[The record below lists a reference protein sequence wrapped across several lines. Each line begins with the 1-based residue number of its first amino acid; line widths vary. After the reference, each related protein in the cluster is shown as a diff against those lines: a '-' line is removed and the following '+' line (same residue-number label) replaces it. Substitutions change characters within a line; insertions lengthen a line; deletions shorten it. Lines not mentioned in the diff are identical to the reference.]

1 MPLLVKLRP
10 APAAKAPSWGSLEV
24 LWGRV
29 WDGEGLWWR
38 MWDRGPLVEGLGWRA
53 CGGGFGMEGLWW
65 RVLDGGPV
73 VEGFGWRAYG
83 GGSWMEGL
91 WWRVLDGGPVV
102 EGLWWR
108 VLDGGPV
115 VEGLWWRVLDGGPVM
130 EGLWWRVMDGG
141 PVVEGFGWR
150 AYGGGSWMEGLWWR
164 VLDGG
169 PMVEGLCWRKQ
180 QQRRRRQQQRQQQ
193 WQQRQQGQQQGQ
205 QRQQGQQQQGLLSPC
220 RSDDATGAPAATP
233 RVTAPGSARQVTPP
247 PSPHCRLRAHP
258 KDAVASCRD
267 PNLQRPSSPR
277 ARGRVSS
284 SSFHARRAEP
294 MNLLHRDRHAH
305 RLGTSIGVLAGPF
318 ASAINLVTKRLL
330 MSASALVKSS
340 MGRLFF
346 VLLLLLL
353 PKDNEA
359 AATIISHGWNSCPD
373 LPEYWGREGQ
383 GLGTSSVFSAFI
395 FIRFSAEPR
404 FCA

>member
-10 APAAKAPSWGSLEV
+10 APAAKAPAGVSLEV
-24 LWGRV
+24 LWGRGSCHV
-29 WDGEGLWWR
+29 RVRIVRRTERGKRVIPTLLMGLHVLGEKRQTSSCRTAARGL
-38 MWDRGPLVEGLGWRA
+38 DPET
-53 CGGGFGMEGLWW
+53 
-65 RVLDGGPV
+65 P
-73 VEGFGWRAYG
+73 
-83 GGSWMEGL
+83 S
-91 WWRVLDGGPVV
+91 
-102 EGLWWR
+102 
-108 VLDGGPV
+108 
-115 VEGLWWRVLDGGPVM
+115 
-130 EGLWWRVMDGG
+130 
-141 PVVEGFGWR
+141 
-150 AYGGGSWMEGLWWR
+150 
-164 VLDGG
+164 
-169 PMVEGLCWRKQ
+169 KQ